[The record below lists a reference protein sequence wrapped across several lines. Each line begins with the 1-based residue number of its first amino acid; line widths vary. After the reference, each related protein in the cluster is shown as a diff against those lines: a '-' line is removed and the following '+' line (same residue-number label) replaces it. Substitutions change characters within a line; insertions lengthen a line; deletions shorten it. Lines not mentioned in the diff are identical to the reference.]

1 MTQKFSVAR
10 SALIGSDIPRGREQ
24 IMSEESSKPKAVDS
38 SIPDPE
44 VKVEKSK
51 SKSRRYL
58 TASYKLGILREAE
71 ACKDHPGE
79 LGALLRREGIYSS
92 HLSAWRKE
100 RDEGRLSP
108 TSETRRGPKPELS
121 ALEAENLALK
131 REILEL
137 RTERDQGLKIIE
149 AQKKIA
155 EIFEAKS
162 TENIVKSRRGKP

>member
-1 MTQKFSVAR
+1 
-10 SALIGSDIPRGREQ
+10 LIGSDIPRGREQ
-24 IMSEESSKPKAVDS
+24 IMSEESSKSKAADS

-44 VKVEKSK
+44 VKLDSAKG
-51 SKSRRYL
+51 KSRRYL
-58 TASYKLGILREAE
+58 TASYKLRILREAA
-71 ACKDHPGE
+71 ACKDNSGE

-108 TSETRRGPKPELS
+108 TSETKRGPKPELS

-131 REILEL
+131 RENLEL

-155 EIFEAKS
+155 EIFEAKPKES
-162 TENIVKSRRGKP
+162 TVKNRREKP